1 MGIDWSAMQGGS
13 AEIFVM
19 RERVVSKESKLRVE
33 EVGKTFGEKNIVFGW
48 KHFPSIK
55 KWDSTHFRQTFGP
68 DKWDLREGYGRP
80 NLGEKGF
87 QLFQLL

>member
-33 EVGKTFGEKNIVFGW
+33 EVGKTFGEKKYSFWVKIFSFYRKMGL
-48 KHFPSIK
+48 HPLS
-55 KWDSTHFRQTFGP
+55 S
-68 DKWDLREGYGRP
+68 
-80 NLGEKGF
+80 NLWT
-87 QLFQLL
+87 